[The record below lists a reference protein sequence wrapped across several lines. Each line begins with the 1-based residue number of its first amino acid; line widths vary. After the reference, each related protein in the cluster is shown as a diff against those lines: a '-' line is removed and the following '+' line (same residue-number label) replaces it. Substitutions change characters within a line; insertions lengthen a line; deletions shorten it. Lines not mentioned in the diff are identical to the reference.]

1 MTGNSADSDMDR
13 SPLETLQKLKTY
25 DSEYRYPISEW
36 QSWMD
41 YGLAKFEPLKA
52 LEHSSLNLFIG
63 VLQGSRLWTD
73 FCDMTLIFEVQIC
86 SFLVFMVFLSNL
98 LSIPRKG
105 RNRQHRATP
114 RPSLESKFLELPQI
128 RRAGPRAQGIVF
140 FHLVT

>member
-13 SPLETLQKLKTY
+13 SLWKPYRNWRLMTLNTGILF
-25 DSEYRYPISEW
+25 
-36 QSWMD
+36 QSGKVGWIM
-41 YGLAKFEPLKA
+41 GSP
-52 LEHSSLNLFIG
+52 SLNHW
-63 VLQGSRLWTD
+63 RLWSILLWTCLSGFCKDHD
-73 FCDMTLIFEVQIC
+73 FERFFVTWLWSSKSKSV
-86 SFLVFMVFLSNL
+86 LFLSSWCFCPNL